1 MKEIHRSIHVK
12 SFTNEEAPYGWIFLG
27 RDVDHWGEEGTG
39 KVTVD
44 PDNECEQGCPHYND
58 IIHDALNDKIHLNIA
73 AFCDC
78 LCPYTLY
85 NIFHKAKNPKRIYVR
100 LIQQRDFS
108 SNLEDDKDCWI
119 RFCEDY
125 SKLPCEEFKHQ
136 IQVLTMTEDL

>member
-1 MKEIHRSIHVK
+1 MKEIHRSIHDK

-27 RDVDHWGEEGTG
+27 RDVDHWGDEGTG

-85 NIFHKAKNPKRIYVR
+85 NLFTKQRI
-100 LIQQRDFS
+100 LSGFMFD
-108 SNLEDDKDCWI
+108 
-119 RFCEDY
+119 
-125 SKLPCEEFKHQ
+125 
-136 IQVLTMTEDL
+136 